1 MNDIEIKNAYKQF
14 LINQGYSL
22 KTPSGHNS
30 TVYDYQKRIDYVCE
44 IENFDWEKL
53 AENIDSIL
61 LEYSPDG
68 IKAELGAKS
77 HGAVISALRQYQH
90 FIKGFYL
97 KESKTSISNNFL
109 KSELEKRQI
118 SYKERKDSFYE
129 ITIQGKSYLLKC
141 RTYNNNYT
149 FVSKSEIPNLVD
161 NIIFTLVEW
170 INNKPS
176 NIYLIPMCEWKNSE
190 NTILKDRN
198 YTGLNSQP
206 EWGVD
211 INKSNKHE
219 LAKYHIDK
227 IVRSIKDNAN
237 KRIIEEI
244 ENPENKEAEKQALIK
259 IRLGHS
265 KLRERVLESKKECDI
280 CGLNHPKLL
289 VASHIKA
296 WAQSDNEEK
305 LDEENILLL
314 CSMHD
319 ALFDKGLISFDDNG
333 KILISSSLSENN
345 QALANV
351 NEDSSI
357 NIVSEKQKEYL
368 KWHRENI
375 FIK

>member
-1 MNDIEIKNAYKQF
+1 MNDVEIKNAYKQF

-77 HGAVISALRQYQH
+77 HGAVISALKQYK
-90 FIKGFYL
+90 I
-97 KESKTSISNNFL
+97 FL
-109 KSELEKRQI
+109 NQKDVANVIQEEKRT
-118 SYKERKDSFYE
+118 KEIRRVKE
-129 ITIQGKSYLLKC
+129 
-141 RTYNNNYT
+141 
-149 FVSKSEIPNLVD
+149 
-161 NIIFTLVEW
+161 
-170 INNKPS
+170 NK
-176 NIYLIPMCEWKNSE
+176 K
-190 NTILKDRN
+190 
-198 YTGLNSQP
+198 
-206 EWGVD
+206 
-211 INKSNKHE
+211 
-219 LAKYHIDK
+219 
-227 IVRSIKDNAN
+227 
-237 KRIIEEI
+237 IIEEI
-244 ENPENKEAEKQALIK
+244 ENPENKETEKQALIK

-289 VASHIKA
+289 VASHIKV

-333 KILISSSLSENN
+333 KILISSSFSENN
-345 QALANV
+345 QALSNV